1 MMTPQGSLLPSRRS
15 RQSRVKPFRL
25 KFRAHYGQAAY
36 VKSSEPILAAIA
48 GTGGGKTV
56 IGMIDVLMDM
66 AKYPGELWL
75 VVEPTWAMVTRI
87 LLTSSPGRPSLLH
100 LIKQIDPSAFY
111 LKADNAIYSK
121 IGTVFLGSAQNP
133 MSLEGVHVRGAWM
146 DEAGQMSRLAFE
158 TVKRRVAAKG
168 GRVKIT
174 TTPYNRGWLYK
185 EVHLPARAGDRDIKV
200 INFPSTA
207 NPTYS
212 LAAFERAQ
220 RTMNPARFRMMH
232 EGGFERPEGMIYGP
246 TADGSPQW
254 DDKLII
260 PPFPIPADWWQG
272 AGVDFG
278 WNHPTG
284 AGFVARSPDDQ
295 GGIYYLTHD
304 YKKGESS
311 MATHAN
317 ALKKISSNGANP
329 QRWVGDPAAAQE
341 RKELRTL
348 GIPIRLADNTV
359 MAGIETVGG
368 LMATGRF
375 FVFDTCHDFIDEVEG
390 YIWDTKFDEFI
401 DKPVKLNDDVM
412 DAVRYIVHTE
422 EKSQGVALH
431 V

>member
-1 MMTPQGSLLPSRRS
+1 MMRPPGNLLPSRRS
-15 RQSRVKPFRL
+15 SQSKLKPFRL

-36 VKSSEPILAAIA
+36 VQSTEPILAAIA

-75 VVEPTWAMVTRI
+75 VAEPTWQMVTRI

-100 LIKQIDPSAFY
+100 LIKQIDPGAFY

-121 IGTVFLGSAQNP
+121 LGTVFLASAQNP
-133 MSLEGVHVRGAWM
+133 MSLEGVHVRGVWM

-158 TVKRRVAAKG
+158 TCKRRVAFKG

-174 TTPYNRGWLYK
+174 TTPYNRGWLYT
-185 EVHLPARAGDRDIKV
+185 EVHQRARAGDKDIKV

-207 NPTYS
+207 NPMYDKE
-212 LAAFERAQ
+212 AFLRAQ
-220 RTMNPARFRMMH
+220 RTMNAARFRMMH
-232 EGGFERPEGMIYGP
+232 EGGFERPEGMVYGP
-246 TADGSPQW
+246 TADGTPQW
-254 DDKLII
+254 DDNLILQPFKI
-260 PPFPIPADWWQG
+260 PEEWWQG

-284 AGFVARSPDDQ
+284 GAFVARSPDPER
-295 GGIYYLTHD
+295 IYYLTHD

-311 MATHAN
+311 MATHHRN
-317 ALKKISSNGANP
+317 LMKIATNGANP
-329 QRWVGDPAAAQE
+329 ARWEGDPAAAQE

-348 GIPIRLADNTV
+348 GIPIRAANNDV
-359 MAGIETVGG
+359 MPGLETVGA

-375 FVFDTCHDFIDEVEG
+375 FVFNTCRDFIDEVEG
-390 YIWDTKFDEFI
+390 YIWQTLNDDFI
-401 DKPVKLNDDVM
+401 DKPVKINDDVM
-412 DAVRYIVHTE
+412 DALRYIVHTE
-422 EKSQGVALH
+422 EKRQGAVLH